1 MLEKEKQD
9 LEASC
14 LKVLG
19 FWKLLLL
26 KRSSFPHWITN
37 LTSKV
42 LME

>member
-26 KRSSFPHWITN
+26 KRSSFPTLDYKPNI
-37 LTSKV
+37 
-42 LME
+42 